1 MPRTH
6 YDILGIKKSATQ
18 DEIRS
23 AYRKLVLKHHPDRSK
38 DPKATEIFI
47 QISQA
52 YEVLSDPQ
60 RRRNYDAVQSME
72 AQRAAQPPQQ
82 QVRTAQYGGGM
93 SPGYAPPQGK
103 SDSRASMITVDVTRL
118 TMLFSRGQFNEAE
131 KLAKRILD
139 QDSRQPIPYAVLGD
153 LAKTRGKVREA
164 AKMYALA
171 IQMDPKNALY
181 QKRYEELVRADGR
194 AVGVVVTPTV
204 EAKTTQ
210 LFAPLVGAA
219 MVLLGCIYLALSH
232 EMPFV
237 KELAFMSTWTLG
249 LVVVLFLSGVAIGA
263 SLASAGL
270 LDQLHT
276 LTTNIMG
283 RPAPTMTLGFV
294 AAVSFWAAALLYGL
308 LGMSQKAFNL
318 STSRLVVFVAGAT
331 ALLSASAAANGIIDG
346 FQVLLW
352 GGNLVYLGSLCGWTV
367 ADSFRR

>member
-6 YDILGIKKSATQ
+6 YEILGIKKSASQ

-23 AYRKLVLKHHPDRSK
+23 AYRRLVLKHHPDRSK

-47 QISQA
+47 QITQA
-52 YEVLSDPQ
+52 YEILSDPQ
-60 RRRNYDAVQSME
+60 RRRNYDALQSME
-72 AQRAAQPPQQ
+72 AQRAAQPQQQ
-82 QVRTAQYGGGM
+82 QVRTAQYGGGV
-93 SPGYAPPQGK
+93 SPGYAPPQTK
-103 SDSRASMITVDVTRL
+103 SSSRASVITVDVTRL

-171 IQMDPKNALY
+171 IQMDPQNALY
-181 QKRYEELVRADGR
+181 QKRYEELVRTDGR
-194 AVGVVVTPTV
+194 AVNAVQTSPETKS
-204 EAKTTQ
+204 AQ

-219 MVLLGCIYLALSH
+219 MVLLGCIYLAVSH

-237 KELAFMSTWTLG
+237 RELAFMSTWTLG

-308 LGMSQKAFNL
+308 LGMSQRAFNL